1 MADPTPSAAR
11 RLTAARL
18 TLHAAVQVPA
28 ALGTTRL
35 PDRGD
40 FQHTNLG
47 WDPTNRAFVGRP
59 VDGRAAGLRVTDL
72 TWLVLETDHGYA
84 LAERPAAGRTLAQ
97 GLAWLREQ
105 VGGAPLD
112 LGTWELPEHPAAT
125 EGAPLD
131 HPEPAH
137 LEELARWFDLAW
149 VATAQA
155 ARAVADQGERSEVRV
170 WPHHFDLAATLTLDP
185 DADPE
190 DARAITFGMTPGD
203 GTVPEPYGYVSPWP
217 YPPSPPTAPLDHG
230 HWHTEGFTAAVA
242 PGGRLP
248 ADHLGRAFQ
257 RFLDQAVQASLDLL
271 DP

>member
-1 MADPTPSAAR
+1 MADPTPTAAR
-11 RLTAARL
+11 RLVDARQ

-72 TWLVLETDHGYA
+72 TWLVVETDHGYA
-84 LAERPAAGRTLAQ
+84 LAERPAAGRTIAQ

-105 VGGAPLD
+105 TGGAALAV
-112 LGTWELPEHPAAT
+112 GSWEMPDHPATT

-131 HPEPAH
+131 HPDPAH

-149 VATAQA
+149 VATSQV
-155 ARAVADQGERSEVRV
+155 ARSLDTRGHVSEVRV

-185 DADPE
+185 GADPE
-190 DARAITFGMTPGD
+190 HARAVTIGMTPGD
-203 GTVPEPYGYVSPWP
+203 GTFPEPYGYVSPWP
-217 YPPSPPTAPLDHG
+217 YPPSAPTTPLDHG
-230 HWHTEGFTAAVA
+230 HWHTKGFTAAVA
-242 PGGRLP
+242 PGSRLP
-248 ADHLGRAFQ
+248 AHDVGRAFH
-257 RFLDQAVQASLDLL
+257 RFLDHAARACLDLL